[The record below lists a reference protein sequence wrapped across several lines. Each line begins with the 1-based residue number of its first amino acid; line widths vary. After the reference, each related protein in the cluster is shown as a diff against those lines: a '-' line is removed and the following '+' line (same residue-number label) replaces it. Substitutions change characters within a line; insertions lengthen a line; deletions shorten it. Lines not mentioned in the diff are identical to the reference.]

1 MSTLIIGASVAGSRT
16 ALALRQK
23 GYTSP
28 ITILSEESHW
38 PYDKPPL
45 SKALLA
51 AGAEPVVPRLLT
63 QQAATDAS
71 VDIRLNTR
79 AVSLDVPSRT
89 IRTQDGEALS
99 FDTLVIATGVQPR
112 KLPVPE
118 GMAGVYTLRN
128 LEDAVAL
135 RAELDRDPKVAVVGA
150 GFIGAEFAAAARTR
164 GLDVSIIETQD
175 VPMGHIFGAEVGAA
189 LSSLHAL
196 NGTTVYTGAAVS
208 HFAGEDRVQGVVLA
222 DGRTID
228 ADLVVVGIGAVPA
241 TGWLADSG
249 LPVSNGIE
257 CAANLQVAGHPG
269 IYAAGD
275 VALRAHP
282 LTGVQ
287 TRIEHWTNAG
297 EHGETVAAA
306 VTGTPLPT
314 QQVPYVW
321 SDQYGVRIQILGRP
335 SAGILSATSGAVS
348 QGQYSAVY
356 TNMDGE
362 IAGAVAVNDSKIITT
377 YRKAMRS
384 GQKLTDLSTP
394 VAIPT
399 TA

>member
-23 GYTSP
+23 GYTGP
-28 ITILSEESHW
+28 ITILSEEAHW

-45 SKALLA
+45 SKDLLA
-51 AGAEPVVPRLLT
+51 AGADPIVPALLT
-63 QQAATDAS
+63 QQAAADAGL
-71 VDIRLNTR
+71 DIRLDTR
-79 AVSLDVPSRT
+79 AVSLHVPSKTVRT
-89 IRTQDGEALS
+89 EDGDS
-99 FDTLVIATGVQPR
+99 FPFDTLVIATGVQPR

-135 RAELDRDPKVAVVGA
+135 RAELDHNPRVAVVGA
-150 GFIGAEFAAAARTR
+150 GFIGAEFAAAARAR
-164 GLDVSIIETQD
+164 GLDVSIIEAQE
-175 VPMGHIFGAEVGAA
+175 VPLGHIFGPEVGAA

-196 NGTTVYTGAAVS
+196 NGTDVYTGAAVS
-208 HFAGEDRVQGVVLA
+208 QFAGEDRVQGVVLA
-222 DGRTID
+222 DGRTIS
-228 ADLVVVGIGAVPA
+228 ADLVVVGIGASPA
-241 TGWLADSG
+241 TTWLADSG

-257 CAANLQVAGHPG
+257 CMADLQVTGHPG

-282 LTGVQ
+282 QTGDS

-306 VTGTPLPT
+306 ITGTALPT
-314 QQVPYVW
+314 RQIPYVW

-335 SAGILSATSGAVS
+335 AAGVLSATSGAVS
-348 QGQYSAVY
+348 EGKYSAVF
-356 TNMDGE
+356 TNPDGE
-362 IAGAVAVNDSKIITT
+362 IVGAVAVNDSKIIST
-377 YRKAMRS
+377 YRKAMRQS
-384 GQKLTDLSTP
+384 QKLADTRTP
-394 VAIPT
+394 DTIPA

>member
-51 AGAEPVVPRLLT
+51 AGAEPVVPSLLT

-89 IRTQDGEALS
+89 IRTEAGEAFS

-175 VPMGHIFGAEVGAA
+175 VPMGHIFGTEVGAA

-196 NGTTVYTGAAVS
+196 NGTAVYTGAAVS

-241 TGWLADSG
+241 TGWLVGSG

-257 CAANLQVAGHPG
+257 CTADLQVAGHPG

-275 VALRAHP
+275 VALRPHP
-282 LTGVQ
+282 KTGVQ
-287 TRIEHWTNAG
+287 VRIEHWTNAG
-297 EHGETVAAA
+297 EHGDTVAAA
-306 VTGTPLPT
+306 VTGNPPPTPE
-314 QQVPYVW
+314 VPYVW
-321 SDQYGVRIQILGRP
+321 SDQYGARIQILGRP
-335 SAGILSATSGAVS
+335 SDGVLSDTSGSVS
-348 QGQYSAVY
+348 GGKYSAVY
-356 TNMDGE
+356 TNLDGE
-362 IAGAVAVNDSKIITT
+362 IAGAVAVNDSKIIST
-377 YRKAMRS
+377 YRKAMRH
-384 GQKLTDLSTP
+384 GQKLADLRPP
-394 VAIPT
+394 VTIPT